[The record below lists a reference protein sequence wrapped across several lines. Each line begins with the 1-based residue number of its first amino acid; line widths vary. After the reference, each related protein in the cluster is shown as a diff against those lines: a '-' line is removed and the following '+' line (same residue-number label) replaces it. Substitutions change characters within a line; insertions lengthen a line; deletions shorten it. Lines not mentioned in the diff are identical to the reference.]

1 MKVMIT
7 GGTGFIGSYLARGLL
22 AEGHEVV
29 VYDLMPTFSRITD
42 IEDKINIVQEDI
54 CNLEMLA
61 NTIKENRIS
70 HIMHLAAYLP
80 EAKIR
85 ENPTEAIR
93 NNVGGTN
100 NIFDAARMTDVK
112 RVVYASTD
120 AVNPLGS
127 KENAACLPTT
137 LYGHMKLLNETMGI
151 HYFNHFN
158 IDTIG
163 LRFGM
168 NYGPGGRLM
177 ANELE
182 RKYASA
188 IVHNIIETAAAGE
201 SVAVPFH
208 ESTSFHWVYF
218 EDNVRA
224 MISALKAEETVGRVF
239 NTCGTAHTLGDM
251 AGILRKLVPGVTID
265 FEPTEMPSDIRT
277 AETQMMDC
285 SAAHKELGY
294 IPEYSLELGL
304 KAYVEKYKA
313 INTN

>member
-1 MKVMIT
+1 
-7 GGTGFIGSYLARGLL
+7 
-22 AEGHEVV
+22 
-29 VYDLMPTFSRITD
+29 
-42 IEDKINIVQEDI
+42 
-54 CNLEMLA
+54 
-61 NTIKENRIS
+61 
-70 HIMHLAAYLP
+70 MHLAAYLP

-93 NNVGGTN
+93 NNAGGTN
-100 NIFDAARMTDVK
+100 NIFDAARIMGVK

-127 KENAACLPTT
+127 KEDAACLPTT
-137 LYGHMKLLNETMGI
+137 LYGHLKLLNETMGI

-158 IDTIG
+158 LDTIG

-188 IVHNIIETAAAGE
+188 VVHNIIETAAVGE
-201 SVAVPFH
+201 SVMVPFH

-218 EDNVRA
+218 EDNVRV

-239 NTCGTAHTLGDM
+239 NTCGTEPHTLGDM
-251 AGILRKLVPGVTID
+251 AGILRKIVPGVTID
-265 FEPTEMPSDIRT
+265 FESTQMPSDMRT
-277 AETQMMDC
+277 AEALMMDC

-294 IPEYSLELGL
+294 TPEYSLELGL
-304 KAYVEKYKA
+304 KAYVEKHRTLTRQRYKSGGIRA
-313 INTN
+313 